1 MKQTFE
7 ATTVVIH
14 STPFIYS
21 PGFFKWLEQGRKDG
35 TLPDQKFNKF
45 LDGLGV
51 PREFW
56 KLIKQGK
63 YATRTE
69 GEELH
74 LEFNQ

>member
-7 ATTVVIH
+7 STTVVIH

-21 PGFFKWLEQGRKDG
+21 PGFFMWLEQGRKDG
-35 TLPDQKFNKF
+35 TLPDQKFDKF
-45 LDGLGV
+45 LDGLGI
-51 PREFW
+51 PRKFW